1 MDKWLNK
8 IMSFTLPLYV
18 IMVTFL
24 ITYYC
29 NSLVI
34 GIFLSM
40 ILTVIPTACAFILGV
55 DIGKEQKIK
64 KEEK

>member
-1 MDKWLNK
+1 MDNWLNK

-40 ILTVIPTACAFILGV
+40 ILTVIPTSCAFILGV